1 MSRSLG
7 ARSLTTSSPM
17 RSSPSVMSSRP
28 AIIRRAVDFP
38 HPDGPT
44 RIMNSPSLTSRS
56 MCLTASKPSSYRFVT
71 SRSSI
76 CAMPSSP
83 LHGAGGEPRDDAPLE
98 QQDHDHDGDGDDD
111 RRGGDRARRLLE
123 LRGARELRQRRRD
136 RLRVLRRRQR
146 EREDEVV
153 PREDEHEDRRRED
166 ARGGERGDD
175 LREGLPRR
183 RPVDL
188 RGLLELPRDLAEER
202 RQRVDRQRQRERHVR
217 DDQAGPRV
225 VEADVAPDVVERPDD
240 RDGREDRQRQRGA
253 EDEAL
258 AGEVQ
263 ARDRVGGH
271 PGEHDG
277 DHRGDERDADRVHQ
291 GVREDVLLEDRLG
304 VFDRE
309 LLRDQPS
316 VADRR
321 GALERE
327 HQQPEDGEQ
336 REHEHDA
343 LDARPLADV
352 AATVSHQ
359 LASPGLA
366 VPNPLTKST
375 AIPMTMRKMSTDI
388 ADPSP
393 RLSRVSSVLAFRI
406 EAVSMFGL
414 LPLEMMKAE
423 SKIRNASSVR
433 NSSATR
439 MAGFISGTVMRQKRC
454 HALAP
459 STFAASCSSS
469 GTSVS
474 PASRSSAMKGVVFHT
489 SVRMTMT

>member
-146 EREDEVV
+146 EGEDEVV
-153 PREDEHEDRRRED
+153 PGEDEHEDR
-166 ARGGERGDD
+166 GGEDSRRGERSDD

-183 RPVDL
+183 RAVDL
-188 RGLLELPRDLAEER
+188 RGLLELPRNLAEER
-202 RQRVDRQRQRERHVR
+202 RQRVDRQRQREGHVR
-217 DDQAGPRV
+217 DDQARPRV
-225 VEADVAPDVVERPDD
+225 VETDVAPDVVERPDD
-240 RDGREDRQRQRGA
+240 RDRREHRDGERRA

-258 AGEVQ
+258 AREVQ
-263 ARDRVGGH
+263 ARDGVGGH
-271 PGEHDG
+271 PGEDDG
-277 DHRGDERDADRVHQ
+277 DHRGDERDADRVDQ
-291 GVREDVLLEDRLG
+291 RAREDVLVEDRL
-304 VFDRE
+304 VVLERE
-309 LLRDQPS
+309 LRRDQPS

-321 GALERE
+321 RALERE
-327 HQQPEDGEQ
+327 HQQPEDGKE
-336 REHEHDA
+336 REHEHHA
-343 LDARPLADV
+343 VDARPLADV
-352 AATVSHQ
+352 AAAVSHQ

-366 VPNPLTKST
+366 VPKPLTNST
-375 AIPMTMRKMSTDI
+375 AMPTTMRKISTEI
-388 ADPSP
+388 ADPRP
-393 RLSRVSSVLAFRI
+393 RFNSVSSVLALRI
-406 EAVSMFGL
+406 ETVSMFGL

-439 MAGFISGTVMRQKRC
+439 MAGFMRGTVMRQKRC
-454 HALAP
+454 QALAP

-474 PASRSSAMKGVVFHT
+474 PASSSRAMKGVVFHT